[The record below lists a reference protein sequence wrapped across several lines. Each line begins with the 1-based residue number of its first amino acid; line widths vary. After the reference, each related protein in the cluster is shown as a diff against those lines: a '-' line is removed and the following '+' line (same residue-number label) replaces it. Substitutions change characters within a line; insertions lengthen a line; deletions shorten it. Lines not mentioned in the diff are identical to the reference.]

1 MPRDPRLDP
10 QNGDVVR
17 IKHRG
22 TGEFETITVANV
34 YATDYDVDID
44 ILCENPAHN
53 GTLGIIDWW
62 RMNGVIHPELDL
74 ERIDDKWLVR
84 LTGKEHEYKRP
95 HELKFIC
102 ESVAHIVERFNIRV
116 VE

>member
-17 IKHRG
+17 IKNRYIG
-22 TGEFETITVANV
+22 VSETITVARV
-34 YATDYDVDID
+34 YDTDYSVDID
-44 ILCENPAHN
+44 ILCENPAHDCS
-53 GTLGIIDWW
+53 LGITDWW
-62 RMNGVIHPELDL
+62 RINNVLHPELDL

-84 LTGKEHEYKRP
+84 LTSEEHEHKRP

-102 ESVAHIVERFNIRV
+102 NSVAHIVERFNIKV
-116 VE
+116 AE